1 MGHPCRYIV
10 MELCEG
16 SVKDYV
22 EGNLKQI
29 PKDSLDEKILV
40 GQVALGLA
48 YIHDKGIIHKDL
60 KLENILLKRHSP
72 RLVLA
77 KIADFGFA
85 KELKPGKTEFSETE
99 HPGTETYMAPE
110 LLSAP
115 GETYP
120 VSFAS
125 DVYALGITIARIVL
139 KGEHPFSSNR
149 IRRQISM
156 IKGLVPPNLQNLS
169 WDLIDLILKLT
180 EKDPG
185 KRPEMTLVLRHPYF
199 ALTND
204 ITKRHFADQ
213 LWTDF
218 NSILNAEEYRI
229 KKIRKVFSSRSFREW
244 YETFSNKDN
253 LAITDEEINE
263 IENNIPLFT
272 KVCINSR
279 VLRYYIL
286 FIIILAKTFIT
297 YYSHNMNVLQ
307 LKPEMKIDSLD
318 PAKGYMKIINEAVTS
333 EYDIE
338 IGDTI
343 NRQVDQLGSLLKKC
357 KRMQSHNTNAIA
369 SNRSLF
375 RLVGA
380 VFLSIACTS

>member
-1 MGHPCRYIV
+1 VYKCEYTDGKGRGYPAACKKCKSKPEAEEVFSREIETLSKLDHLFVIKYLDIIEKDFKRYIYKIYWLTLFKITFVDNGACRYIV

-22 EGNLKQI
+22 EGKLERI

-99 HPGTETYMAPE
+99 HPGTQNYMAPE
-110 LLSAP
+110 LLKAP
-115 GETYP
+115 DGAYP
-120 VSFAS
+120 ASFAS

-139 KGEHPFSSNR
+139 KGEHPFSSNK
-149 IRRQISM
+149 IRQQIYM
-156 IKGLVPPNLQNLS
+156 YEGLVPPNLQGLS

-185 KRPEMTLVLRHPYF
+185 KRPEMVLVLRHPYF

-204 ITKRHFADQ
+204 RTKRHFADE
-213 LWTDF
+213 LTDF
-218 NSILNAEEYRI
+218 LSKLSEEDRI
-229 KKIRKVFSSRSFREW
+229 KMIRKIFSRRSFREW
-244 YETFSNKDN
+244 YETFSNKDK
-253 LAITDEEINE
+253 LAITDEEIKE
-263 IENNIPLFT
+263 IENNIPLFAM
-272 KVCINSR
+272 VCMNS
-279 VLRYYIL
+279 
-286 FIIILAKTFIT
+286 
-297 YYSHNMNVLQ
+297 
-307 LKPEMKIDSLD
+307 
-318 PAKGYMKIINEAVTS
+318 
-333 EYDIE
+333 
-338 IGDTI
+338 
-343 NRQVDQLGSLLKKC
+343 
-357 KRMQSHNTNAIA
+357 
-369 SNRSLF
+369 
-375 RLVGA
+375 
-380 VFLSIACTS
+380 